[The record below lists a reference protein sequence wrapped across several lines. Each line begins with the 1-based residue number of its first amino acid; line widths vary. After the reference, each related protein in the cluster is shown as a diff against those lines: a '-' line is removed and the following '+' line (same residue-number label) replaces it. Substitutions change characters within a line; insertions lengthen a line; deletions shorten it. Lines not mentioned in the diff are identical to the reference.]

1 MTTVLLSDIHA
12 NLEAL
17 EAVLAEVDARR
28 PERILCLGDVVGYG
42 ASPNEC
48 LELVRDRCDLVLLG
62 NHDAAS
68 SGGPEAA
75 RFNVYARAAAEWT
88 AKTLTREHREYLQK
102 LPLTSTQGSFFCV
115 HASPATP
122 RDWEYLLDRFD
133 AEPQFAYF
141 TEPVCYIGHTHQPA
155 IFLAD
160 PEGTK
165 SLPVGTTRLTPGRR
179 YIVNVGS
186 VGQPRDRDPRACF
199 VVLRDGSGEIEY
211 VRVPYDVEAAQKKI
225 RAAHLPDVLAARL
238 ATGE

>member
-17 EAVLAEVDARR
+17 QAVLVEIDARR
-28 PERILCLGDVVGYG
+28 PRRVLCLGDVVGYG

-48 LELVRDRCDLVLLG
+48 LDLVRSRCDVVLLG
-62 NHDAAS
+62 NHDAAA

-75 RFNVYARAAAEWT
+75 RFNIYARAAAEWT
-88 AKTLTREHREYLQK
+88 SKVLTRENREYLQK
-102 LPLTSTQGSFFCV
+102 LPLTSPQGSFLCV
-115 HASPATP
+115 HASPAMP

-141 TEPVCYIGHTHQPA
+141 TEPVCFIGHTHQPA
-155 IFLAD
+155 IFQAD
-160 PEGTK
+160 PGGTK
-165 SLPVGTTRLTPGRR
+165 SLPVGTMRLEHGRR

-199 VVLRDGSGEIEY
+199 VVLHEGSGEVEY
-211 VRVPYDVEAAQKKI
+211 VRVPYDVAGAQTKI

-238 ATGE
+238 TTGE

>member
-17 EAVLAEVDARR
+17 EAVLAAVERVR
-28 PERILCLGDVVGYG
+28 PDRILCLGDVVGYG

-48 LELVRDRCDLVLLG
+48 LALVRKHCKTVLLG
-62 NHDAAS
+62 NHDAAA
-68 SGGPEAA
+68 SGGPEIA
-75 RFNVYARAAAEWT
+75 RFNIHARVAAEWT
-88 AKTLTREHREYLQK
+88 SKVLTREHREYLQT
-102 LPLTSTQGSFFCV
+102 LPITHEADGYLCV

-141 TEPVCYIGHTHQPA
+141 TEPVCFIGHTHQPA
-155 IFLAD
+155 IFTAD
-160 PEGTK
+160 PVGTR
-165 SLPVGTTRLTPGRR
+165 SLPVGTLSLDPKRR

-199 VVLRDGSGEIEY
+199 VVFHEAAARIEY
-211 VRVPYDVEAAQKKI
+211 VRVPYPVEAAQEKI
-225 RAAHLPDVLAARL
+225 RAARLPEVLATRL

>member
-17 EAVLAEVDARR
+17 EAVLRAVD
-28 PERILCLGDVVGYG
+28 ERKPDQVLCLGDVVGYG

-48 LELVRDRCDLVLLG
+48 LDLVRKRCKTVLLG
-62 NHDAAS
+62 NHDAAA

-75 RFNVYARAAAEWT
+75 RFNVYARTAAEWT
-88 AKTLTREHREYLQK
+88 ARTLTRDNREYLQK
-102 LPLTSTQGSFFCV
+102 LPLTAPFASYFCV

-141 TEPVCYIGHTHQPA
+141 TEPVCFIGHTHQPA
-155 IFLAD
+155 VFMAD
-160 PEGTK
+160 PGGTR
-165 SLPVGTTRLTPGRR
+165 SLPAQTFRLDPARR

-199 VVLRDGSGEIEY
+199 VVMKEGSGEVEY
-211 VRVPYDVEAAQKKI
+211 VRVSYDIEGAQAKI
-225 RAAHLPDVLAARL
+225 RAAHLPDVLATRL

>member
-17 EAVLAEVDARR
+17 EAVLRAVD
-28 PERILCLGDVVGYG
+28 ERKPDRVLCLGDVVGYG

-48 LELVRDRCDLVLLG
+48 LDLVRRHCKTVLLG
-62 NHDAAS
+62 NHDAAA

-75 RFNVYARAAAEWT
+75 RFNIYARTAAEWT
-88 AKTLTREHREYLQK
+88 ARTLTRENREYLQK
-102 LPLTSTQGSFFCV
+102 LPLTATFGAHFCV

-141 TEPVCYIGHTHQPA
+141 TEPVCFIGHTHQPA
-155 IFLAD
+155 VFMAD
-160 PEGTK
+160 PGGTR
-165 SLPVGTTRLTPGRR
+165 SLPPKTFCLDPARR

-199 VVLRDGSGEIEY
+199 VVLREGSGEVEY
-211 VRVPYDVEAAQKKI
+211 VRVPYDVEGAQAKI

>member
-17 EAVLAEVDARR
+17 EAVLAAIDANK
-28 PERILCLGDVVGYG
+28 PDRILCLGDVVGYG

-48 LELVRDRCDLVLLG
+48 LDLVRSRCELVLLG
-62 NHDAAS
+62 NHDAAA
-68 SGGPEAA
+68 SGGPEAS
-75 RFNVYARAAAEWT
+75 RFNVYARTAAEWT
-88 AKTLTREHREYLQK
+88 ARTLTRDNREYLQK
-102 LPLTSTQGSFFCV
+102 LPLTSPQNGFLCV

-141 TEPVCYIGHTHQPA
+141 TEPLCFIGHTHQPA
-155 IFLAD
+155 IFMAD
-160 PEGTK
+160 PDGTR
-165 SLPVGTTRLTPGRR
+165 SLPPKTFHFDPSRR

-199 VVLRDGSGEIEY
+199 VILREGSGELEY
-211 VRVPYDVEAAQKKI
+211 VRVPYDVERAQAKI
-225 RAAHLPDVLAARL
+225 RAAHLPEVLAARL